1 MDTALQGKHEDI
13 RGEASTPIVA
23 LSTGDGLIYRQAR
36 PTDSVAIF
44 TLLRRMHKES
54 TTQLEPINETK
65 AITVILQAIQRGIVF
80 VAHDNMRRIVGSVA
94 VVFDSPWWSEEE
106 TPNDLWWYVLPEFRQ
121 TGAGLALLRLV
132 NARLPSKGRLRMAN
146 IAAGAD
152 LDDRMA
158 AAFKRIARL
167 ERVGSIYLRAE

>member
-1 MDTALQGKHEDI
+1 MMDASFQGKHE
-13 RGEASTPIVA
+13 ELEVPTPIVA
-23 LSTGDGLIYRQAR
+23 LSSGDGLTYRQAR
-36 PTDSVAIF
+36 PTDAVAIF

-54 TTQLEPINETK
+54 TTQLEPIDETK

-80 VAHDNMRRIVGSVA
+80 VAQDNMRRIVGSVA

-106 TPNDLWWYVLPEFRQ
+106 TPNDLWWYVLPEYRQ

-132 NARLPSKGRLRMAN
+132 NARLPKGRLRMAN